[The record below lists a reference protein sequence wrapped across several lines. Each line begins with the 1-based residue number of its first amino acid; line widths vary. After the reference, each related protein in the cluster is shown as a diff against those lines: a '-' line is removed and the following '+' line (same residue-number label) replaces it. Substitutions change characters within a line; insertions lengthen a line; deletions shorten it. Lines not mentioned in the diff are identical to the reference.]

1 MRIELRDHDR
11 LWAGQFEALR
21 ARLAASLGDRVLRL
35 EHVGSTAVPGL
46 CAKPVLDLL
55 LVVADSAA
63 EASYA
68 GPIESCGYVLRHR
81 ESDWYE
87 HRMFVLAM
95 PAANLHV
102 LSAGCPE
109 IERMVRFR
117 DLLRTDERAR
127 EAYADRKRELAGLE
141 WSQVQEY
148 ADAKSAEVE
157 RLLATAGDT
166 EDGRA

>member
-1 MRIELRDHDR
+1 MKIELCDHDP
-11 LWAGQFEALR
+11 LWAGQFEELR
-21 ARLAASLGDRVLRL
+21 APLAASLGDRALRL

-55 LVVADSAA
+55 LVVAESAA

-81 ESDWYE
+81 EPDWYE
-87 HRMFVLAM
+87 HRMFVLAA

-109 IERMVRFR
+109 IERMIRFR
-117 DLLRTDERAR
+117 DLLRMDDGAR
-127 EAYADRKRELAGLE
+127 EAYAAKKRELARQE
-141 WSQVQEY
+141 WSEVQEY
-148 ADAKSAEVE
+148 ADAKTDEVE
-157 RLLATAGDT
+157 RLLSLAADAEDAG
-166 EDGRA
+166 A